1 LGAAQAVARRDS
13 GHLDPKAPRILV
25 RRLQTRIAP
34 RSREA
39 SGTDVGMLRS
49 LCAPL
54 GCPHMQERPQEE
66 PAGGK
71 DAWVSALSPNGE
83 ANEDSAPFALWDR
96 EAKGAATA

>member
-1 LGAAQAVARRDS
+1 MGAAQAVAGRDS
-13 GHLDPKAPRILV
+13 GHLDLRAPRGPV
-25 RRLQTRIAP
+25 RRLRARVVP
-34 RSREA
+34 RSQEA

-49 LCAPL
+49 LCALL

-71 DAWVSALSPNGE
+71 DAWVSALSPNEE